1 MARRVSRLSPHD
13 IFLLDQW
20 GRQLSE
26 AFGQRPY
33 LVGSTVQNSDHDPRD
48 VDVRML
54 DPLRLGN
61 RPLARRTLNL
71 VLTLWGRQLTGL
83 PIDFQFQTTREFH
96 SHDGKPRNP
105 LGSRSLSQWK
115 GIGFG

>member
-1 MARRVSRLSPHD
+1 MAKSRLSRLGPHD

-33 LVGSTVQNSDHDPRD
+33 LVGSALGSADYRD

-61 RPLARRTLNL
+61 RPLARRAINL
-71 VLTLWGRQLTGL
+71 ALTLWGRTATGL
-83 PIDFQFQTTREFH
+83 PIDFQLQTRREFH
-96 SHDGKPRNP
+96 AHDGKPRNP
-105 LGSRSLSQWK
+105 LGTRSLSQWK

>member
-1 MARRVSRLSPHD
+1 MAKRRTSLGPHE

-20 GRQLSE
+20 GRQLRE
-26 AFGQRPY
+26 AFDEMPY
-33 LVGSTVQNSDHDPRD
+33 LVGSVVRADKEWRD

-71 VLTLWGRQLTGL
+71 VLTLWGRQVTGL
-83 PIDFQFQTTREFH
+83 PVDFQLQTSREFH
-96 SHDGKPRNP
+96 AHDGQPRNP
-105 LGSRSLSQWK
+105 LGTRSSSQWK